1 MPNFGS
7 IDVISEREMAPLL
20 SLSASAKIFFKT
32 SGVVWNVCD
41 IQLVTTHHTRGA
53 HTPRILPFVRWLKL
67 RRKLLK
73 FSI

>member
-41 IQLVTTHHTRGA
+41 IQLVTTHHTRGVK
-53 HTPRILPFVRWLKL
+53 IPF
-67 RRKLLK
+67 
-73 FSI
+73 